1 MNHYPI
7 LDRVNSPQDVK
18 NLSRKD
24 LSELC
29 SEVREFLVE
38 HVAKTGGHLASNL
51 GVVELTVALHRVF
64 DTPRDSIVWDVGH
77 QCYTHK
83 IITGRKDRF
92 DTLRQP
98 EGLSGF
104 PKPEESDHDSFIAGH
119 SSTSISAAYAI
130 SRANQ
135 MDGNDAHAIAVIGD
149 GAFTGGMAYE
159 ALNNA
164 GRSRSNLI
172 IVLNHNAMS
181 ISRNVGA
188 FARYLSTIRLQPGYL
203 RLKDHTETVL
213 DHIPLVGKPVK
224 KVVQGSKTALKNVL
238 YHSTFFEE
246 MGFTYIGPVDGHD
259 LKALEKAFKQAKA
272 LQRPV
277 FVHVETVKG
286 KGYEFAEKNPLVYH
300 GISKFDVETGNPDLP
315 EEDSFSV
322 VFGNYLTR
330 LADCDEKICAIT
342 AAMKQGTGLAPFCSK
357 HRNRFFDVGIAEQ
370 HAVTFAAG
378 LASKGYVP
386 VFAVYSTFLQRS
398 YDQIL
403 HDAAIQRLHVVLAV
417 DRAGLVGD
425 DGETH
430 QGVYD
435 VAYLTSIPGVTI
447 YSPSTNEEL
456 EAQLYKAVYGTE
468 GVVAVRY
475 PRGCDKKLYHAEY
488 PAADYA
494 FLSQGGK
501 NLAISYGRIFH
512 DLYAANEEGHF
523 GALLKLNKINPLSD
537 ELVEKIAAYE
547 NIVFFEE
554 VEQNG
559 SIGEHLL
566 LALSKRGWQG
576 KYRTVSL
583 PNGFFKQGKV
593 PQMLKEYRLDK
604 DGMSEILR
612 EEWENA

>member
-1 MNHYPI
+1 MNRYPI

-18 NLSRKD
+18 NLNRRD
-24 LSELC
+24 LKEFC

-38 HVAKTGGHLASNL
+38 HVSKTGGHLASNL
-51 GVVELTVALHRVF
+51 GVVELTTALHRVF
-64 DTPRDSIVWDVGH
+64 DTPWDSIIWDVGH

-104 PKPEESDHDSFIAGH
+104 PKPDESPHDAFVAGH

-135 MDGNDAHAIAVIGD
+135 MSQSNSHAIAVIGD

-181 ISRNVGA
+181 IGRNVGA
-188 FARYLSTIRLQPGYL
+188 FARYLSAIRLQPGYL

-224 KVVQGSKTALKNVL
+224 RVVQGSKTALKNVL

-259 LKALEKAFKQAKA
+259 LKALEKAFTQAKL

-277 FVHVETVKG
+277 FVHVETTKG

-330 LADCDEKICAIT
+330 LADCDDKICAIT
-342 AAMKQGTGLAPFCSK
+342 AAMKQGTGLTPFCSK

-386 VFAVYSTFLQRS
+386 VFAVYATFLQRA

-403 HDAAIQRLHVVLAV
+403 HDAAIERLHVVLAI

-435 VAYLTSIPGVTI
+435 VAYLTSIPGVTV

-456 EAQLYKAVYGTE
+456 EAQLYKAVYETK
-468 GVVAVRY
+468 GVAAVRY
-475 PRGCDKKLYHAEY
+475 PRGCDKKVYRAED
-488 PAADYA
+488 PKADYV
-494 FLSQGGK
+494 FLAEGGQ
-501 NLAISYGRIFH
+501 NLAVSYGRIFH
-512 DLYAANEEGHF
+512 DLYAANEEGRF
-523 GALLKLNKINPLSD
+523 GALLKLNKLNPLPD
-537 ELVEKIAAYE
+537 ELIEKIASYE
-547 NIVFFEE
+547 SIVFFEE

-559 SIGEHLL
+559 SISEHLL
-566 LALSKRGWQG
+566 MRLSQLGWRGR
-576 KYRTVSL
+576 YRSASL

-593 PQMLKEYRLDK
+593 PQMLREYRLDK
-604 DGMSEILR
+604 DGMMEILR
-612 EEWENA
+612 EEWENR

>member
-1 MNHYPI
+1 MNRYPI

-18 NLSRKD
+18 NLNRRD
-24 LSELC
+24 LKEFC

-38 HVAKTGGHLASNL
+38 HVSKTGGHLASNL
-51 GVVELTVALHRVF
+51 GVVELTTALHRVF
-64 DTPRDSIVWDVGH
+64 DTPWDSIIWDVGH

-104 PKPEESDHDSFIAGH
+104 PKPDESPHDAFVAGH

-135 MDGNDAHAIAVIGD
+135 MSQSNSHAIAVIGD

-181 ISRNVGA
+181 IGRNVGA
-188 FARYLSTIRLQPGYL
+188 FARYLSAIRLQPGYL

-224 KVVQGSKTALKNVL
+224 RVVQGSKTALKNVL

-259 LKALEKAFKQAKA
+259 LKALEKAFTQAKL

-277 FVHVETVKG
+277 FVHVETTKG

-330 LADCDEKICAIT
+330 LADCDDKICAIT
-342 AAMKQGTGLAPFCSK
+342 AAMKQGTGLTPFCSK

-378 LASKGYVP
+378 LASKGYIP
-386 VFAVYSTFLQRS
+386 VFAVYATFLQRA

-403 HDAAIQRLHVVLAV
+403 HDAAIERLHVVLAI

-435 VAYLTSIPGVTI
+435 VAYLTSIPGVTV

-456 EAQLYKAVYGTE
+456 EAQLYKAVYETK
-468 GVVAVRY
+468 GVAAVRY
-475 PRGCDKKLYHAEY
+475 PRGCDKKVYRAED
-488 PAADYA
+488 PKADYV
-494 FLSQGGK
+494 FLAEGGQ
-501 NLAISYGRIFH
+501 NLAVSYGRIFH
-512 DLYAANEEGHF
+512 DLYAANEEGRF
-523 GALLKLNKINPLSD
+523 GALLKLNKLNPLPD
-537 ELVEKIAAYE
+537 ELIEKIASYE
-547 NIVFFEE
+547 SIVFFEE

-559 SIGEHLL
+559 SISEHLL
-566 LALSKRGWQG
+566 MRLSQLGWRGR
-576 KYRTVSL
+576 YRSASL

-593 PQMLKEYRLDK
+593 PQMLREYRLDK
-604 DGMSEILR
+604 DGMMEILR
-612 EEWENA
+612 EEWENR

>member
-1 MNHYPI
+1 MNRYPI

-18 NLSRKD
+18 NLNRRD
-24 LSELC
+24 LKEFC

-38 HVAKTGGHLASNL
+38 HVSKTGGHLASNL
-51 GVVELTVALHRVF
+51 GVVELTTALHRVF
-64 DTPRDSIVWDVGH
+64 DTPWDSIIWDVGH

-104 PKPEESDHDSFIAGH
+104 PKPDESPHDAFVAGH

-135 MDGNDAHAIAVIGD
+135 MSQSNSHAIAVIGD

-181 ISRNVGA
+181 IGRNVGA
-188 FARYLSTIRLQPGYL
+188 FARYLSAIRLQPGYL

-224 KVVQGSKTALKNVL
+224 RVVQGSKTALKNVL

-259 LKALEKAFKQAKA
+259 LKALEKAFTQAKL

-277 FVHVETVKG
+277 FVHVETTKG

-330 LADCDEKICAIT
+330 LADCDDKICAIT
-342 AAMKQGTGLAPFCSK
+342 AAMKQGTGLTPFCSK

-378 LASKGYVP
+378 LASKGYIP
-386 VFAVYSTFLQRS
+386 VFAVYATFLQRA

-403 HDAAIQRLHVVLAV
+403 HDAAIERLHVVLAI

-435 VAYLTSIPGVTI
+435 VAYLTSIPGVTV

-456 EAQLYKAVYGTE
+456 EAQLYKAVYETK
-468 GVVAVRY
+468 GVAAVRY
-475 PRGCDKKLYHAEY
+475 PRGCDKKVYRAED
-488 PAADYA
+488 PKADYV
-494 FLSQGGK
+494 FLAEGGQ
-501 NLAISYGRIFH
+501 NLAVSYGRIFH
-512 DLYAANEEGHF
+512 DLYAANEEGRF
-523 GALLKLNKINPLSD
+523 GALLKLNKLNPLPD
-537 ELVEKIAAYE
+537 ELIEKIASYE
-547 NIVFFEE
+547 SIVFFEE

-559 SIGEHLL
+559 SISEHLL
-566 LALSKRGWQG
+566 MRLSQLGWRGR
-576 KYRTVSL
+576 YRSASL
-583 PNGFFKQGKV
+583 PNDFFKQGKV
-593 PQMLKEYRLDK
+593 PQMLREYRLDK
-604 DGMSEILR
+604 DGMMEILR
-612 EEWENA
+612 EEWENR

>member
-1 MNHYPI
+1 MNRYPI

-18 NLSRKD
+18 SLNRKD
-24 LSELC
+24 LNEFC

-38 HVAKTGGHLASNL
+38 HVSKTGGHLASNL
-51 GVVELTVALHRVF
+51 GVVELTTALHRVF
-64 DTPRDSIVWDVGH
+64 DTPWDSIIWDVGH

-83 IITGRKDRF
+83 IITGRKDQF

-98 EGLSGF
+98 GGLSGF
-104 PKPEESDHDSFIAGH
+104 PKPDESPHDAFVAGH

-135 MDGNDAHAIAVIGD
+135 MRGSNSHAIAVIGD

-188 FARYLSTIRLQPGYL
+188 FARYLSAIRLQPGYL

-224 KVVQGSKTALKNVL
+224 KVVQGSKAALKNVL

-259 LKALEKAFKQAKA
+259 LKALEKAFTQAKL

-277 FVHVETVKG
+277 FVHVETTKG

-330 LADCDEKICAIT
+330 LADCDDKICAIT
-342 AAMKQGTGLAPFCSK
+342 AAMKQGTGLTPFCSK

-386 VFAVYSTFLQRS
+386 VFAVYATFLQRA

-403 HDAAIQRLHVVLAV
+403 HDAAIERLHVVLAV

-435 VAYLTSIPGVTI
+435 VAYLTSIPGVTVF
-447 YSPSTNEEL
+447 SPSTNEEL
-456 EAQLYKAVYGTE
+456 EAQLYKAVYETE

-475 PRGCDKKLYHAEY
+475 PRGCDKKIYKSED
-488 PAADYA
+488 PKADYA
-494 FLSQGGK
+494 FLFEGGK

-512 DLYAANEEGHF
+512 DLYAANEEGRF
-523 GALLKLNKINPLSD
+523 GALLKLNKLNPLPD
-537 ELVEKIAAYE
+537 ELIEKIAAYE

-566 LALSKRGWQG
+566 LLLSQIGWKG
-576 KYRTVSL
+576 RYRSASL

-593 PQMLKEYRLDK
+593 PQMLREYRLDK
-604 DGMSEILR
+604 DGMMEILR
-612 EEWENA
+612 EEWENR

>member
-1 MNHYPI
+1 MNRYPI

-18 NLSRKD
+18 NLNRKD
-24 LSELC
+24 LKTLC
-29 SEVREFLVE
+29 AEVREFLVE
-38 HVAKTGGHLASNL
+38 HVSKTGGHLASNL

-64 DTPRDSIVWDVGH
+64 DTPWDSIIWDVGH

-104 PKPEESDHDSFIAGH
+104 PKPDESPHDAFIAGH

-135 MDGNDAHAIAVIGD
+135 MSQSNSHAIAVIGD

-181 ISRNVGA
+181 IGRNVGA
-188 FARYLSTIRLQPGYL
+188 FARYLSAIRLQPGYL

-224 KVVQGSKTALKNVL
+224 RVVQGSKTALKNVL

-259 LKALEKAFKQAKA
+259 LKALEKAFTQAKL

-330 LADCDEKICAIT
+330 LADCDDKICAIT
-342 AAMKQGTGLAPFCSK
+342 AAMKQGTGLPPFCSK

-378 LASKGYVP
+378 LASKGYIP
-386 VFAVYSTFLQRS
+386 VFAVYATFLQRA

-403 HDAAIQRLHVVLAV
+403 HDAAIERLHVVLAV

-435 VAYLTSIPGVTI
+435 VAYLTSIPGVTV
-447 YSPSTNEEL
+447 YSPATNEEL

-475 PRGCDKKLYHAEY
+475 PRGCDKKIYCAEN
-488 PAADYA
+488 PAADYL
-494 FLSQGGK
+494 FLSEGGK

-512 DLYAANEEGHF
+512 DLFAANEEGHF

-537 ELVEKIAAYE
+537 ELTEKIAAYE

-566 LALSKRGWQG
+566 LLLSQIGWQG
-576 KYRTVSL
+576 RYRLVSL

-593 PQMLKEYRLDK
+593 PQMLREYRLDK
-604 DGMSEILR
+604 EGMMEILR
-612 EEWENA
+612 EEWENE

>member
-1 MNHYPI
+1 MNRYPV

-18 NLSRKD
+18 SLNRKD
-24 LSELC
+24 LNEFC

-38 HVAKTGGHLASNL
+38 HVSKTGGHLASNL
-51 GVVELTVALHRVF
+51 GVVELTTALHRVF
-64 DTPRDSIVWDVGH
+64 DTPWDSIIWDVGH

-104 PKPEESDHDSFIAGH
+104 PKPDESPHDAFVAGH

-135 MDGNDAHAIAVIGD
+135 MRGSNSHAIAVIGD

-188 FARYLSTIRLQPGYL
+188 FARYLSAIRLQPGYL
-203 RLKDHTETVL
+203 RLKGHTETVL

-224 KVVQGSKTALKNVL
+224 KVVQGSKAALKNVL

-259 LKALEKAFKQAKA
+259 LKALEKAFTQAK
-272 LQRPV
+272 LLGRPV

-300 GISKFDVETGNPDLP
+300 GISKFDIETGNPDLP

-330 LADCDEKICAIT
+330 LADCDDKICAIT
-342 AAMKQGTGLAPFCSK
+342 AAMKQGTGLTPFCSK

-386 VFAVYSTFLQRS
+386 VFAVYATFLQRA

-403 HDAAIQRLHVVLAV
+403 HDAAIERLHVVLAV

-435 VAYLTSIPGVTI
+435 VAYLTSIPGVTV

-456 EAQLYKAVYGTE
+456 EAQLYRAVYETE

-475 PRGCDKKLYHAEY
+475 PRGCDKKIYHAEN
-488 PAADYA
+488 PAADYV
-494 FLSQGGK
+494 FLSKGGK

-512 DLYAANEEGHF
+512 DLYAANEEGLF
-523 GALLKLNKINPLSD
+523 GALLKLNKINPLPD
-537 ELVEKIAAYE
+537 ELIEKIAAYE

-566 LALSKRGWQG
+566 LLLSQTGWKG
-576 KYRTVSL
+576 RYRAVSL

-593 PQMLKEYRLDK
+593 PQMLREYRLDQ
-604 DGMSEILR
+604 DGMMEILR
-612 EEWENA
+612 EEWENR